1 MLTATYSLLSL
12 SVEQKSV
19 HKLLSSIQ
27 QLVQDSWAGKRCI
40 DPPIPILESVIS
52 QLTKLD
58 EFFRQRKL
66 EIYVIPAIRK
76 ATQEADSLLIE
87 LESLNAIGLGILES
101 VRQQVRQGFNQ
112 SVTEVKTLYSSI
124 ELYCN
129 HLFRRLSKEEDE
141 LLPLAQRVI
150 SSGEWF
156 SIGIQFLS
164 IDTESKRTGNSQML
178 CGVPSH

>member
-1 MLTATYSLLSL
+1 MLTTTYSLLSL

-27 QLVQDSWAGKRCI
+27 QLAQDSWPDKRCI
-40 DPPIPILESVIS
+40 DPPILESVIS

-87 LESLNAIGLGILES
+87 LESLSAIGLAILES
-101 VRQQVRQGFNQ
+101 VRQQGSNQ
-112 SVTEVKTLYSSI
+112 SVTEVKTLHSSI

-129 HLFRRLSKEEDE
+129 HLFRRLSKEKDE
-141 LLPLAQRVI
+141 LWPLAQRVI

-164 IDTESKRTGNSQML
+164 IDTESKRTGNSQIL
-178 CGVPSH
+178 CGFPSH

>member
-27 QLVQDSWAGKRCI
+27 QLVQDSCAGKRCI
-40 DPPIPILESVIS
+40 DPPILESAIS

-87 LESLNAIGLGILES
+87 LESLSAIGLAILES
-101 VRQQVRQGFNQ
+101 VRQQVRQGSNQ

-150 SSGEWF
+150 SSEEWF